1 MRSAFV
7 NQKKKMDFYSTVNVV
22 FSKTCVAGSVAV
34 MIVVPAAAAVA
45 RPFDPAVLLMV
56 ATPVLLEL
64 QVTVLV
70 KSIGCEASANV
81 PVALNCVVVP
91 VEMMASI
98 GSMAM
103 DMTGKVVTVSMTWP
117 EMLFA
122 VSVAVMAVVLAVRAV
137 TNPFEPVTL
146 LTMAMLLSSELQVDA
161 VVQFR
166 VEPSEK
172 IAVAVNG
179 CGGKSAGM
187 IALAGVTSMA
197 CSLPLRLQLMRPI
210 ATIKRTA
217 VPKMKYFTT
226 FIITCLL
233 GLPHHA

>member
-1 MRSAFV
+1 M
-7 NQKKKMDFYSTVNVV
+7 
-22 FSKTCVAGSVAV
+22 
-34 MIVVPAAAAVA
+34 P
-45 RPFDPAVLLMV
+45 
-56 ATPVLLEL
+56 
-64 QVTVLV
+64 
-70 KSIGCEASANV
+70 SANV
-81 PVALNCVVVP
+81 PFGAVNCVVVP
-91 VEMMASI
+91 VEIMASI

-103 DMTGKVVTVSMTWP
+103 DMTGKVVTVTMTWP

-122 VSVAVMAVVLAVRAV
+122 VSVAVMVVVVVVSAE
-137 TNPFEPVTL
+137 TSPFEPVAL
-146 LTMAMLLSSELQVDA
+146 LTMAMFSSPELQVDA

-179 CGGKSAGM
+179 CGVKSAGM
-187 IALAGVTSMA
+187 IALAGVTSIT